1 MIAGIDFGTS
11 SSSLGIWQDGRPTLV
26 PLDGES
32 VRLAS
37 VLHTARTG
45 PRGREL
51 LTLEQAIASGHATVF
66 GEEAI
71 QRQIEDPLLGFFV
84 KSPKTFL
91 GAELK
96 RSQLQLFTEIVTR
109 MLAHIRGQAEARLGA
124 PLDRVVLGRPVNFHG
139 TRGEAGNVQASAML
153 QAAAQAAGFREVE
166 FLLEPIAAALDYER
180 TIARDQLVLVLDAG
194 GGTTDCSMVRVGP
207 SFRDQSVRD
216 ASVLGNSGT
225 RVGGIDIDIKL
236 ALRKIMPL
244 LGLDSLL
251 HSGLPM
257 PNNVYWKAA
266 AINDVT
272 AQAEFYARTTA
283 VEIERLQREAVDK
296 QKLARLQTLHDSRLT
311 YRVNRSAELAKI
323 GLSEHDAVPLD
334 LAYLEAGLTTQVS
347 VPEMAEAIERELA
360 VFVALMREVE
370 AQAQTRPDVIYVT
383 GGTARSPIVEHFIRK
398 HYGDMDIVVGDL
410 FGSVTSG
417 LTTWAQR
424 MR

>member
-1 MIAGIDFGTS
+1 MQAGIDFGTS
-11 SSSLGIWQDGRPTLV
+11 SSSLGIWRDGRPTLV
-26 PLDGES
+26 PLDGDS

-45 PRGREL
+45 PRGREVQS
-51 LTLEQAIASGHATVF
+51 LEQAIAAGHATVF
-66 GEEAI
+66 GEQAI
-71 QRQIEDPLLGFFV
+71 ESQIEDPLLGFFV

-96 RSQLQLFTEIVTR
+96 RSQQQLFTEIVAR
-109 MLAHIRGQAEARLGA
+109 MLAHIREQAESRLGS

-139 TRGEAGNVQASAML
+139 TRGEAGNTQATAML
-153 QAAAQAAGFREVE
+153 QAAAQVAGFREVE

-180 TIARDQLVLVLDAG
+180 SIERDQVVLVLDAG

-207 SFRDQSVRD
+207 SFRDLSVRD

-236 ALRKIMPL
+236 ALRHIMPL
-244 LGLDSLL
+244 LGLESLL
-251 HSGLPM
+251 QSGLPV
-257 PNNVYWKAA
+257 PSSVYWKAA

-272 AQAEFYARTTA
+272 AQAEFYTRSTGG
-283 VEIERLQREAVDK
+283 EIQRLVRDAADPH
-296 QKLARLQTLHDSRLT
+296 KLARLQVLHDGRLT

-323 GLSEHDAVPLD
+323 GLSEQQAVALD
-334 LAYLEAGLTTQVS
+334 LAYLEPGLATQVS
-347 VPEMAEAIERELA
+347 AMEMREAIDRELA

-370 AQAQTRPDVIYVT
+370 TQAQTRPDVIYVT
-383 GGTARSPIVEHFIRK
+383 GGTARSPIVERYIRE
-398 HYGDMDIVVGDL
+398 HYGDLPIVVGDL
-410 FGSVTSG
+410 FGSVASG

-424 MR
+424 IR

>member
-11 SSSLGIWQDGRPTLV
+11 SSSLGIWQDGRPMLV
-26 PLDGES
+26 PLDGDS

-45 PRGREL
+45 PRGREV
-51 LTLEQAIASGHATVF
+51 LTLEQAIASGHPTVF

-96 RSQLQLFTEIVTR
+96 RSQLKLFMDIVTR
-109 MLAHIRGQAEARLGA
+109 MLAHIRAQAESRLGR
-124 PLDRVVLGRPVNFHG
+124 PLDHAVLGRPVNFHG
-139 TRGEAGNVQASAML
+139 TRGETGNVQATAML
-153 QAAAQAAGFREVE
+153 QAAALAAGFREVE

-180 TIARDQLVLVLDAG
+180 TIARDQVVLVLDAG

-207 SFRDQSVRD
+207 SFRDQAVRD
-216 ASVLGNSGT
+216 SSVLGNSGT

-236 ALRKIMPL
+236 TLRKIMPL
-244 LGLDSLL
+244 LGLDTLL
-251 HSGLPM
+251 HSGLPV
-257 PNNVYWKAA
+257 PSSVYWKAA

-272 AQAEFYARTTA
+272 AQAEFYARSTG
-283 VEIERLQREAVDK
+283 VEIERLQQDAVGK
-296 QKLARLQTLHDSRLT
+296 QQIARLRTLHEARLT

-323 GLSEHDAVPLD
+323 GLSERDAVELD
-334 LAYLEAGLTTQVS
+334 LEYLESGLATQVS
-347 VPEMAEAIERELA
+347 VPEMAESIERELA

-370 AQAQTRPDVIYVT
+370 TQAQTRPDVIYVT
-383 GGTARSPIVEHFIRK
+383 GGTARSPLVERAIRK
-398 HYGDMDIVVGDL
+398 HYGDVGVVVGDL

-424 MR
+424 RR

>member
-26 PLDGES
+26 PLDGDN

-45 PRGREL
+45 PRGREV
-51 LTLEQAIASGHATVF
+51 LTLEQAIAAGHTTVF
-66 GEEAI
+66 GEAAMMS
-71 QRQIEDPLLGFFV
+71 QIEDPLLGFFV

-96 RSQLQLFTEIVTR
+96 RSQLKLFTDIVTR
-109 MLAHIRGQAEARLGA
+109 MLAHIRAQAESRLGS

-139 TRGEAGNVQASAML
+139 TRGESGNSQATAML

-180 TIARDQLVLVLDAG
+180 TIARDQVVLVLDAG

-207 SFRDQSVRD
+207 SFRDQAVRD

-251 HSGLPM
+251 LSGLPV
-257 PNNVYWKAA
+257 PNSVYWKAA

-272 AQAEFYARTTA
+272 AQAEFYARSTA
-283 VEIERLQREAVDK
+283 VEIDRLQHDAVDK
-296 QKLARLQTLHDSRLT
+296 HKLARLHALHEGRLT

-323 GLSEHDAVPLD
+323 GLSDQDSVALD
-334 LAYLEAGLTTQVS
+334 LAYLASGLATQVS
-347 VPEMAEAIERELA
+347 VPEMAAAIERELA
-360 VFVALMREVE
+360 VFVGLMREVE
-370 AQAQTRPDVIYVT
+370 LQAQTRPDVIYVT
-383 GGTARSPIVEHFIRK
+383 GGTARSPIVERYIRE
-398 HYGDMDIVVGDL
+398 HYGDMEIVVGDL

-424 MR
+424 LR

>member
-26 PLDGES
+26 PLDGDS

-45 PRGREL
+45 PRGREV

-71 QRQIEDPLLGFFV
+71 QSQIEDPLLGFFV

-96 RSQLQLFTEIVTR
+96 RSQLKLFTDIVTR
-109 MLAHIRGQAEARLGA
+109 MLAHIRGKAEARLRR
-124 PLDRVVLGRPVNFHG
+124 PLDRAVLGRPVNFHG
-139 TRGEAGNVQASAML
+139 TRGEAGNVQATTLL

-180 TIARDQLVLVLDAG
+180 TIGHDRIVLVLDAG

-207 SFRDQSVRD
+207 SFRDQAVRD

-236 ALRKIMPL
+236 CVRKIMPL

-251 HSGLPM
+251 RSGLPV
-257 PNNVYWKAA
+257 PNSVYWKAA

-272 AQAEFYARTTA
+272 AQAEFYARATC
-283 VEIERLQREAVDK
+283 VEIERLQRDAVDA
-296 QKLARLQTLHDSRLT
+296 QRLARLHTLHEARLT

-323 GLSEHDAVPLD
+323 GLSEQEAVALD
-334 LAYLEAGLTTQVS
+334 LGYLESGLGARVTVS
-347 VPEMAEAIERELA
+347 EMAEAIERELA

-370 AQAQTRPDVIYVT
+370 TQAQTRPDVIYVT
-383 GGTARSPIVEHFIRK
+383 GGTARSPIVERYIRK
-398 HYGDMDIVVGDL
+398 HYGDIEIVVGDL

-417 LTTWAQR
+417 LTTWAHR
-424 MR
+424 LR

>member
-11 SSSLGIWQDGRPTLV
+11 SSSLGIWQGGRPMLV
-26 PLDGES
+26 PLDGDS

-37 VLHTARTG
+37 ALHTARTG
-45 PRGREL
+45 PHGREV
-51 LTLEQAIASGHATVF
+51 LTLEQAIASGHSTVF
-66 GEEAI
+66 GEEAME
-71 QRQIEDPLLGFFV
+71 RQIEDPLLGFFV

-96 RSQLQLFTEIVTR
+96 RSQQKLFTDIVTR
-109 MLAHIRGQAEARLGA
+109 MLAHIRSQAESRLGS

-139 TRGEAGNVQASAML
+139 TRGEAGNVQATAML

-180 TIARDQLVLVLDAG
+180 TITRDQLVLVLDAG

-207 SFRDQSVRD
+207 SFRDQAVRD

-236 ALRKIMPL
+236 SLRKIMPL

-251 HSGLPM
+251 HSGLPV
-257 PNNVYWKAA
+257 PSSVYWKAA
-266 AINDVT
+266 AINDVA
-272 AQAEFYARTTA
+272 AQAEFYARSTG
-283 VEIERLQREAVDK
+283 VEIGRLQRDAVETR
-296 QKLARLQTLHDSRLT
+296 QLTRLHTLHEARLT

-323 GLSEHDAVPLD
+323 GLSEREAVELD
-334 LAYLEAGLTTQVS
+334 LAYLESGLATQVS
-347 VPEMAEAIERELA
+347 VPEMAESIERELA

-383 GGTARSPIVEHFIRK
+383 GGTARSPIVERTIRK
-398 HYGDMDIVVGDL
+398 HYGDVGIVVGDL

-424 MR
+424 LR

>member
-1 MIAGIDFGTS
+1 
-11 SSSLGIWQDGRPTLV
+11 
-26 PLDGES
+26 
-32 VRLAS
+32 
-37 VLHTARTG
+37 
-45 PRGREL
+45 
-51 LTLEQAIASGHATVF
+51 
-66 GEEAI
+66 
-71 QRQIEDPLLGFFV
+71 
-84 KSPKTFL
+84 
-91 GAELK
+91 LK

-139 TRGEAGNVQASAML
+139 TRGEAGNVQATAML

>member
-26 PLDGES
+26 PLDGDS

-45 PRGREL
+45 PRGREV
-51 LTLEQAIASGHATVF
+51 LTLEQAIASGHTTVF
-66 GEEAI
+66 GDEAI
-71 QRQIEDPLLGFFV
+71 QSQIEDPLLGFFV

-96 RSQLQLFTEIVTR
+96 RSQLHLFTDIVTR
-109 MLAHIRGQAEARLGA
+109 MLAHIRLQAESRLSS

-139 TRGEAGNVQASAML
+139 TRGETGNAQAMAML
-153 QAAAQAAGFREVE
+153 EAAARAAGFREVE

-180 TIARDQLVLVLDAG
+180 TIARDQIVLVLDAG

-207 SFRDQSVRD
+207 SFREASVRD

-236 ALRKIMPL
+236 SLRKIMPL

-251 HSGLPM
+251 HSGLPV
-257 PNNVYWKAA
+257 PNSVYWKAA

-272 AQAEFYARTTA
+272 AQADFYARTTA
-283 VEIERLQREAVDK
+283 VEIGRLWRDAVDK
-296 QKLARLQTLHDSRLT
+296 QKLARLEALHDRRLT

-323 GLSEHDAVPLD
+323 GLSERDAVALD
-334 LAYLEAGLTTQVS
+334 LAYLEAGLATQVS
-347 VPEMAEAIERELA
+347 VPEMAAAIERELT
-360 VFVALMREVE
+360 VFVGLMREVE
-370 AQAQTRPDVIYVT
+370 LQAQTRPDVIYVT
-383 GGTARSPIVEHFIRK
+383 GGTARSPIVERYIRE
-398 HYGDMDIVVGDL
+398 HYGDIEIVVGDL

-424 MR
+424 LR